1 MKVNERIYSLV
12 ISALLVAIGI
22 IIPMYMPIKVVMEPM
37 SFTLASHVAIM
48 LAMLISP
55 SVALATAL
63 GTTFGFFLSGF
74 PLAVVLR
81 ALSHVIWALVGSLWL
96 KKHPQ
101 TLSKWSSNALF
112 VILIALLH
120 AVCEVV
126 IVLPLYVGT
135 DIDFLYVIFGL
146 VGIGTII
153 HSSVDFV
160 ITQIVYKALC
170 KIKPLQS
177 IANVKNV
184 L

>member
-81 ALSHVIWALVGSLWL
+81 ALSHVVWALVGSLWL

-101 TLSKWSSNALF
+101 TLAKWSSNALF
-112 VILIALLH
+112 VILISILH
-120 AVCEVV
+120 AICEVV

-146 VGIGTII
+146 VGIGTIV
-153 HSSVDFV
+153 HSSVDFI

-170 KIKPLQS
+170 KIKPLQA